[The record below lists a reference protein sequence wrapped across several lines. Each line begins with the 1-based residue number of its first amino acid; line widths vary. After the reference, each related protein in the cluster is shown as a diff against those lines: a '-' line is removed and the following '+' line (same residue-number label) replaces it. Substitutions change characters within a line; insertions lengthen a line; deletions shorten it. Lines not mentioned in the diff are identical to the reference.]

1 MDRTFHI
8 EAEIRLLTAA
18 EGGKTKPVR
27 SGYRPQ
33 FHYGGRDWD
42 AIHEY
47 PGTLEVMPGQR
58 VRALLSFLTPEEHRG
73 HISVG
78 MPFEI
83 REGLRVVGHGTVT
96 KVLAL

>member
-8 EAEIRLLTAA
+8 EAEIKFLTAA
-18 EGGKTKPVR
+18 EGGKSKPAR
-27 SGYRPQ
+27 SGYRSQ
-33 FHYGGRDWD
+33 FHYGGRSWD
-42 AIHEY
+42 AVHEY
-47 PGTLEVMPGQR
+47 PDTPEAIPGQT

-83 REGLRVVGHGTVT
+83 REGQRVVGRGTVT
-96 KVLAL
+96 KLLAL